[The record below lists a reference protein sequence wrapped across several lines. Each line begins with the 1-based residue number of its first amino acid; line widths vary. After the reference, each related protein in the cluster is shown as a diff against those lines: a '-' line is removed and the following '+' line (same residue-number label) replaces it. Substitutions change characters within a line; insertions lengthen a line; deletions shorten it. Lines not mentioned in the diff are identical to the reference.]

1 MPKTNRSKEI
11 GYTII
16 LIHSET
22 DDVKLLD
29 ITTDSNFRNFQWSV
43 ANAIK
48 TDKKMTN
55 VVINEIR
62 KYGESNFTYQK
73 LDFYFGFYTDAIK
86 KLNNISNELG
96 LISNHSVS
104 QEVIDLRKKL
114 INSNTEQEEQLKTD
128 DEQVKEVLDDVIN
141 EVVSQ
146 CDNCETP
153 QETLKVKCEFCEKFM
168 LKSNLKRHIKN
179 KHT

>member
-16 LIHSET
+16 LIHSEK

-48 TDKKMTN
+48 TDKKINN

-114 INSNTEQEEQLKTD
+114 INSNTQ
-128 DEQVKEVLDDVIN
+128 EQVEQVNQCD
-141 EVVSQ
+141 EVV
-146 CDNCETP
+146 DNCDKCDETP
-153 QETLKVKCEFCEKFM
+153 QETLKVKCEFCEKMM